1 MSINIVP
8 HNASGVCELDR
19 ILPRTL
25 RGYMKVRR
33 KIRKDVFD
41 RATKAWELR
50 YKRWSQ
56 QTIAEELH
64 VGLRMVQKYHD
75 LKWLEEGEIS
85 HIADLKYHQ
94 PQIEELTE
102 GRIREIIEMIRLC
115 LHYSRSDMEAQEE
128 SSGFLLPVG
137 GHDWVL
143 APHRWV
149 QLTTPD
155 FQNSDASPWRVDH
168 PWGEDYPIWRVH
180 KLFTNFFAYLGELK
194 EMADALNEKMDD
206 RAMIL
211 GESEPKFLIRWN
223 YIRDQVDWTPEVT
236 RTPQY
241 PEPEWGPDWA
251 AIHMP
256 YEDTDAAE
264 MCRLLSQRH
273 FRDLYLQV
281 AALDAKL
288 IQINQ
293 ELDKMLASAGQYSAG
308 VPEAQTPA
316 P

>member
-1 MSINIVP
+1 MSRTIVP
-8 HNASGVCELDR
+8 HHESGVCELNR

-25 RGYMKVRR
+25 RGYMKARR
-33 KIRKDVFD
+33 KIRKDVLD

-56 QTIAEELH
+56 QKIAEELH

-75 LKWLEEGEIS
+75 LKWLAEGGIS
-85 HIADLKYHQ
+85 DIANLQYHQ
-94 PQIEELTE
+94 PQIGELTE
-102 GRIREIIEMIRLC
+102 GRIREILEMIRLC
-115 LHYSRSDMEAQEE
+115 LHDPRADKDAQEE
-128 SSGFLLPVG
+128 SSGFLLPSG
-137 GHDWVL
+137 GHDLAL
-143 APHRWV
+143 APPRWV
-149 QLTTPD
+149 QLTTPN
-155 FQNSDASPWRVDH
+155 FENSDASPWRVDY
-168 PWGEDYPIWRVH
+168 PWGEDYPIWRVY

-206 RAMIL
+206 RAQIL
-211 GESEPKFLIRWN
+211 GALDPKFLIRWN

-241 PEPEWGPDWA
+241 PEPDWA

-256 YEDTDAAE
+256 YEDAE
-264 MCRLLSQRH
+264 EICHLLSQRH

-288 IQINQ
+288 IQINK
-293 ELDKMLASAGQYSAG
+293 ELEKMLASAGQFAAE
-308 VPEAQTPA
+308 VPETQ
-316 P
+316 